1 MQWQL
6 TAFSLF
12 ERPHPTTSVT
22 MDVTTVVTD
31 VSPEAQKLM
40 TACEGGRYDNQQL
53 CEHGK

>member
-22 MDVTTVVTD
+22 MDVTTAVTD